1 MQNIEST
8 FTHEYKENYMVH
20 VFLWTVTDILES
32 DSGGPAGAVYGFLIV
47 WAGLIATFITIS
59 EMVSM

>member
-1 MQNIEST
+1 MRNSEST
-8 FTHEYKENYMVH
+8 FTHEYKEDYMVH
-20 VFLWTVTDILES
+20 VVLWTVTDILEC

-47 WAGLIATFITIS
+47 WAGLMATFITIS

>member
-1 MQNIEST
+1 MSARRTIQLQ
-8 FTHEYKENYMVH
+8 V
-20 VFLWTVTDILES
+20 LLRTVTDILEC

-47 WAGLIATFITIS
+47 WTGLIATFISIS

>member
-1 MQNIEST
+1 M
-8 FTHEYKENYMVH
+8 
-20 VFLWTVTDILES
+20 WTVTDMLEC

>member
-1 MQNIEST
+1 MRNSEST
-8 FTHEYKENYMVH
+8 FTHEYKEDYMVH
-20 VFLWTVTDILES
+20 VVLWTVTDILER
-32 DSGGPAGAVYGFLIV
+32 DSGGSAGAVYGFLIV